1 MTSLP
6 HNLGSLSRQSKIL
19 NFSYLTSLIQFGDRY
34 IHVKNNEILH
44 LESLKNDFVRCMEV
58 AVLYRSP
65 LQKMF
70 CNIFGK
76 LSGDR
81 NNVY

>member
-6 HNLGSLSRQSKIL
+6 HNLGSLSRQSKKL

-44 LESLKNDFVRCMEV
+44 LESLKGDFVRCMEV
-58 AVLYRSP
+58 TVLYRSP
-65 LQKMF
+65 LKKMY
-70 CNIFGK
+70 CNIFAK

-81 NNVY
+81 NNVS